1 MNVTFE
7 HTTIIFDDKIADV
20 LIGFVN
26 HILFADSEESLR
38 RIVAEYAEKSELDR
52 YFIFGYGH
60 RHMWVKQRKITD
72 PEKAFDY
79 RILIVKF

>member
-7 HTTIIFDDKIADV
+7 HTIVIYDNNIAEV

-26 HILFADSEESLR
+26 HILFADNEESLR
-38 RIVAEYAEKSELDR
+38 RIVAEYAEKSDLDR

-72 PEKAFDY
+72 PQKTFDY

>member
-7 HTTIIFDDKIADV
+7 HTTVIYDNDIAEV

-26 HILFADSEESLR
+26 HILIAYDEDTLR
-38 RIVAEYAEKSELDR
+38 RLVADYAEKSALAR
-52 YFIFGYGH
+52 YFVYGFGKH
-60 RHMWVKQRKITD
+60 HFCLSQKKISNS
-72 PEKAFDY
+72 EKVFNH

>member
-7 HTTIIFDDKIADV
+7 HTTVIYDNDIAEV

-26 HILFADSEESLR
+26 HILIAYDEDTLR
-38 RIVAEYAEKSELDR
+38 RLVADYVEKSAFDR
-52 YFIFGYGH
+52 YFVYGFGKH
-60 RHMWVKQRKITD
+60 HFWLAQKKISD
-72 PEKAFDY
+72 PGKVFNY

>member
-7 HTTIIFDDKIADV
+7 HTTVIYDNDIAEV

-38 RIVAEYAEKSELDR
+38 RIVADYAEKSDLDK
-52 YFIFGYGH
+52 YFVYGYGSH
-60 RHMWVKQRKITD
+60 HFWTKQRKITD
-72 PEKAFDY
+72 PTQTFDY